1 MRVRT
6 PMVSQQAGGKKRD
19 EPACRV
25 AECIGLQH
33 GIQLSG
39 GMILRVVVLRDLLLR
54 RPAGEEPRQAL
65 HGARAFYRCVVPGC
79 RCDREAAPGAR
90 SANRPVRPGAGCGV
104 ISAGLFG
111 VIPHTVSTT
120 GASRSFPV
128 TRTKREKWK
137 CALISFSLI
146 RLVDLGVPRSS
157 RGGGTNKINGLRPFL
172 RSPYGGNHS
181 NVMTLQ

>member
-6 PMVSQQAGGKKRD
+6 PMAVSAGWGKKRD
-19 EPACRV
+19 EPDCRV

-39 GMILRVVVLRDLLLR
+39 GMILRVVVLRDLLLH

-104 ISAGLFG
+104 ISAGPFG
-111 VIPHTVSTT
+111 GHPSH
-120 GASRSFPV
+120 RFHYW
-128 TRTKREKWK
+128 R
-137 CALISFSLI
+137 ISFF
-146 RLVDLGVPRSS
+146 S
-157 RGGGTNKINGLRPFL
+157 RHPNKAQKVEMRPDFIQSHPACGSGGPWFEPTRRYQRN
-172 RSPYGGNHS
+172 
-181 NVMTLQ
+181 Q